1 MFIIWKTDYFQ
12 FCDLHIS
19 SAGKHV
25 RFIKTIRCH
34 FIEVLTINIKFKEA
48 QQIMFIYISLI
59 LLNLKLIHLYYI

>member
-25 RFIKTIRCH
+25 RFIKTID
-34 FIEVLTINIKFKEA
+34 IKFKEA

-59 LLNLKLIHLYYI
+59 LLNLKLILLYYI